1 MPKNDENVP
10 FFENITIDTLTV
22 IQYRFFHVTIFILM
36 SSGNCKIPYVVNYLV
51 TVYKQ
56 AFGAYPL
63 PKSNFLSFHYHFLS
77 APKKQLL
84 IIDLNI
90 RATGATHENIT

>member
-36 SSGNCKIPYVVNYLV
+36 SSGNWKIPYVVNYLV

-63 PKSNFLSFHYHFLS
+63 PKSNFLSFSFYHPFFIIHYFVGVIS
-77 APKKQLL
+77 ALYCF
-84 IIDLNI
+84 
-90 RATGATHENIT
+90 